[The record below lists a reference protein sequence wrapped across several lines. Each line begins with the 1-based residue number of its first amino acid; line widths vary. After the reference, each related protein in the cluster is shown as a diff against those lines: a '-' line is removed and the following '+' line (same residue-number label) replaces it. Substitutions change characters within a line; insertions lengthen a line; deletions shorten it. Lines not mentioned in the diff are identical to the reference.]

1 MNCKALR
8 RTKVKEFRQ
17 WLRIVLVFASCM
29 IVAGFFIIASSF
41 GQSITAPPRP
51 AITLDPPIGWD
62 LQEHAFDAQVNP
74 LPEAPLNFR
83 RLGEVKAGDVG
94 DVHTLTLRFAE
105 TVTLTS
111 IKSTPDFRIEQGGS
125 CFEGIVYEAK
135 TTCTLLVRFTPVG
148 PGNRLGHLVITHS
161 GSGSQVVS
169 FGLGGISYQPV
180 INFIPSTITTVP
192 GTYPSN
198 AGLLNGAK
206 NLTIDGGDTL
216 YVADT
221 GNNLIRFMDS
231 SGAIKTLASGYTAPL
246 GIAVDNFGEVYFD
259 LPATNLMYEIYDY
272 GPVVQVNGTGTAS
285 CPASTPCN
293 LNTEALGTPGMMSM
307 DAYNHLFFADNHQ
320 GAAFA
325 TVQPLPAKLVFLYD
339 PFPYQ
344 TNPSSAV
351 ATDASDNIYSLWSNG
366 GECEI
371 VRASLFDAENSNVNF
386 TKITGGHTCG
396 FSGDGGQAG
405 NAEIGATVGQMT
417 FDLAGNFYFS
427 DSANQRVRRIDNLT
441 GIIRTIAGNGTAGY
455 TGDGGKATSAALNNP
470 TGVAVDSQ
478 GAVYIIS
485 GATGSAQV
493 IRKVGPQGL
502 VTFGNQS
509 KGSASAPQS
518 VTVTNTGN
526 TGMLLTNVVITGANP
541 TDFKIDNTTT
551 NCMLTPGA
559 SLAAGETCRIGVIF
573 TPLAVGALQATL
585 TLLDNTVNG
594 ADSVTLFGT
603 GVLPSPIFKITAP
616 ANGSSFKSGTAVT
629 FSVSVTSSSG
639 PQPTGTVQFKVDGAN
654 YGSAVNLSAT
664 GTASTSVTG
673 LTTTTHT
680 LSATYSGDANYT
692 AAGPISVSITITT
705 AAIVKFTA
713 PLATQTLTPKTGITL
728 AVTVTASTGPAPTGK
743 VNFSVDGKFVA
754 TATIVSGKA
763 SVHAGILAAGTHT
776 VVAAYSGDKYH
787 PASEASEKIT
797 VYP

>member
-1 MNCKALR
+1 MNRSFLGIALR
-8 RTKVKEFRQ
+8 TGALLCAASLASTAAFPQSINAVAESTKPV
-17 WLRIVLVFASCM
+17 ISLVSETPNAASSTIPGKGEASFANAPVNFHSFAS
-29 IVAGFFIIASSF
+29 ASV
-41 GQSITAPPRP
+41 G
-51 AITLDPPIGWD
+51 
-62 LQEHAFDAQVNP
+62 EDARV
-74 LPEAPLNFR
+74 EY
-83 RLGEVKAGDVG
+83 
-94 DVHTLTLRFAE
+94 LTLHFAAS
-105 TVTLTS
+105 TKLTE
-111 IKSTPDFRIEQGGS
+111 IKSSKDFQVEQGGS
-125 CFEGIVYEAK
+125 CMEEVSYSAGE
-135 TTCTLLVRFTPVG
+135 TCVLLVRFTPLG
-148 PGNRLGHLVITHS
+148 PGPRLGKLTITHS
-161 GSGSQVVS
+161 ASAQPFSIGLGGNGYAPVVS
-169 FGLGGISYQPV
+169 FTPALIS
-180 INFIPSTITTVP
+180 TVP
-192 GTYPSN
+192 GTYVSG

-221 GNNLIRFMDS
+221 GNNLIRSMDS
-231 SGAIKTLASGYTAPL
+231 SGTIRTLASGYTAPL

-293 LNTEALGTPGMMSM
+293 LSTEALGTPGMMSM
-307 DAYNHLFFADNHQ
+307 DAYNHLFFADDHL

-344 TNPSSAV
+344 TNPSSAI
-351 ATDASDNIYSLWSNG
+351 AADASDNIYSLWSNG

-371 VRASLFDAENSNVNF
+371 VKSTLYDAENSNVIF
-386 TKITGGHTCG
+386 TKIVGGHTCG
-396 FSGDGGQAG
+396 FSGDGGEAG
-405 NAEIGATVGQMT
+405 NAEIRPTVGQMA
-417 FDLAGNFYFS
+417 FDVAGDFYFS
-427 DSANQRVRRIDNLT
+427 DTNNQRVRRIENNT

-470 TGVAVDSQ
+470 TGLAVDSQ

-493 IRKVGPQGL
+493 IRKVGPQGF
-502 VTFGNQS
+502 VAFGNQG

-594 ADSVTLFGT
+594 ADSVTLSGT
-603 GVLPSPIFKITAP
+603 GVLQSPIFKITSP
-616 ANGSSFKSGTAVT
+616 ANGSSFKSGTPVT

-654 YGSAVNLSAT
+654 HGSAVNLSAT
-664 GTASTSVTG
+664 GAASTSVTG
-673 LTTTTHT
+673 LTTTNHT
-680 LSATYSGDANYT
+680 LSATYSGDANYA
-692 AAGPISVSITITT
+692 AAGPISVPITITA

-713 PLATQTLTPKTGITL
+713 PLPTPALTPKTDMTL
-728 AVTVTASTGPAPTGK
+728 AVTVTATTGPAPTGK

-763 SVHAGILAAGTHT
+763 SVNAGILAAGTHT
-776 VVAAYSGDKYH
+776 AAATYSGDKYH
-787 PASEASEKIT
+787 PASNASEKFSIH
-797 VYP
+797 P

>member
-1 MNCKALR
+1 M
-8 RTKVKEFRQ
+8 
-17 WLRIVLVFASCM
+17 
-29 IVAGFFIIASSF
+29 
-41 GQSITAPPRP
+41 
-51 AITLDPPIGWD
+51 
-62 LQEHAFDAQVNP
+62 
-74 LPEAPLNFR
+74 
-83 RLGEVKAGDVG
+83 
-94 DVHTLTLRFAE
+94 
-105 TVTLTS
+105 
-111 IKSTPDFRIEQGGS
+111 
-125 CFEGIVYEAK
+125 
-135 TTCTLLVRFTPVG
+135 
-148 PGNRLGHLVITHS
+148 
-161 GSGSQVVS
+161 
-169 FGLGGISYQPV
+169 

-221 GNNLIRFMDS
+221 GNNLIRSMDS
-231 SGAIKTLASGYTAPL
+231 SGAIRTLASGYAAPL

-259 LPATNLMYEIYDY
+259 LPAANQMYEIYDY
-272 GPVVQVNGTGTAS
+272 GPVVQASGTGTAS
-285 CPASTPCN
+285 CPASAPCN

-325 TVQPLPAKLVFLYD
+325 TVQPVPAKLVFLYD

-344 TNPSSAV
+344 TSPSSAV

-371 VRASLFDAENSNVNF
+371 VKSTLYDAENSNVIFN
-386 TKITGGHTCG
+386 KIVGGHTCG
-396 FSGDGGQAG
+396 FSGDGGLAG

-417 FDLAGNFYFS
+417 FDLVGDFYFS
-427 DSANQRVRRIDNLT
+427 DSANQRVRRIDSNT

-493 IRKVGPQGL
+493 IRKVGPQGFL
-502 VTFGNQS
+502 AFGNQG
-509 KGSASAPQS
+509 KGTASAAQS

-526 TGMLLTNVVITGANP
+526 SGMLLTNVVITGANP
-541 TDFKIDNTTT
+541 TDFRIDNTTT

-559 SLAAGETCRIGVIF
+559 SLAAGATCRIGVIF
-573 TPLAVGALQATL
+573 APSAVGALQATL

-594 ADSVTLFGT
+594 ADSVTLSGT
-603 GVLPSPIFKITAP
+603 GVLPSPMFKITAP

-654 YGSAVNLSAT
+654 YGSAVSLSTT

-692 AAGPISVSITITT
+692 AAGPISVSITITA

-713 PLATQTLTPKTGITL
+713 PLATQALTAKTGITL
-728 AVTVTASTGPAPTGK
+728 AVTVTASTGPAPTGN
-743 VNFSVDGKFVA
+743 VNFSVDDKFLP
-754 TATIVSGKA
+754 TATIVSGRA
-763 SVHAGILAAGTHT
+763 SVNAGTLAAGTHA

-787 PASEASEKIT
+787 SASKATEKIT